1 MAGET
6 VHGPPDPLIAGE
18 SVWGQM
24 LFETQ
29 PRLAEHMRLHNAL
42 LTVLMRESAEARER
56 DVAWLASLSPARRAL
71 ELGRRRLRRDRRR
84 AERWLEEYVTFR
96 FARRR
101 PNEDDW

>member
-24 LFETQ
+24 LFDTQ
-29 PRLAEHMRLHNAL
+29 PSMVAHMRLHNAL
-42 LTVLMRESAEARER
+42 LEMILRESAEARER

-71 ELGRRRLRRDRRR
+71 ELARRRWGVRRRR
-84 AERWLEEYVTFR
+84 AARWLEEYVTFR